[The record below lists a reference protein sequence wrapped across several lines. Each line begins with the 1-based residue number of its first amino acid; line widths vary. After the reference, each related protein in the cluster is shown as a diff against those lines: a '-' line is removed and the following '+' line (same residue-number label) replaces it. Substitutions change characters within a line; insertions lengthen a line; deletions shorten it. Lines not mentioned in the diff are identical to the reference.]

1 MFATEPTIVRLP
13 PNVVESASTFHIK
26 AGSANRAIQFPA
38 TNTKGTFEKTFDP
51 TTENQV
57 RFHACAGALDPKIGC
72 NREQIAS
79 GRPVSLKPP
88 TTMNGTTKKRSRC
101 QSTSLS
107 TT

>member
-38 TNTKGTFEKTFDP
+38 TNTNGTFEKTFDP

-57 RFHACAGALDPKIGC
+57 RIHACAGALDTKIGC
-72 NREQIAS
+72 NSEQIAS
-79 GRPVSLKPP
+79 GRPVSLKPS
-88 TTMNGTTKKRSRC
+88 TTNQSAEKTRSRC
-101 QSTSLS
+101 QATSL
-107 TT
+107 